1 MKRNTDWRACGQA
14 PIDFP
19 ESLEMKGEF
28 LIRGKGR
35 EDDSDMAKGHD
46 GVRGSPLNDA
56 MATVSFF

>member
-1 MKRNTDWRACGQA
+1 
-14 PIDFP
+14 
-19 ESLEMKGEF
+19 MKGEF